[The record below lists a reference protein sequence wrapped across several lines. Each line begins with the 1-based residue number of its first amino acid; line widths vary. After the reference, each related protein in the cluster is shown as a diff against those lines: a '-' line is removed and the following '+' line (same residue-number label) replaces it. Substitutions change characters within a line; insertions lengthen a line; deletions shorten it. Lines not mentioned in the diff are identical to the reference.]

1 MISGL
6 ILNNKQSSRAVKTAK
21 LTTFINL
28 LYIINMRY
36 VVTYTANS
44 CDEHD
49 CDSIY
54 HTHKFSRTFK
64 DKIDALH
71 FLGECTSNHKD
82 LHAIEEPV
90 ETEETEPLKTFV
102 DHEGT
107 IIYYY

>member
-1 MISGL
+1 MISSL

-49 CDSIY
+49 CDPIY
-54 HTHKFSRTFK
+54 HTHKFSRTFR
-64 DKIDALH
+64 DEIDALH
-71 FLGECTSNHKD
+71 FLGECTSIHKD
-82 LHAIEEPV
+82 LHAIEDSV
-90 ETEETEPLKTFV
+90 STEETETLKSFV

-107 IIYYY
+107 IIYNY

>member
-1 MISGL
+1 
-6 ILNNKQSSRAVKTAK
+6 
-21 LTTFINL
+21 
-28 LYIINMRY
+28 MRY

-54 HTHKFSRTFK
+54 HTHKFSRTFR

-90 ETEETEPLKTFV
+90 ETEETETLKTFV
-102 DHEGT
+102 DHEGSLSCGLDT
-107 IIYYY
+107 PSITWIRTCSLSIQNPKRSPFLD